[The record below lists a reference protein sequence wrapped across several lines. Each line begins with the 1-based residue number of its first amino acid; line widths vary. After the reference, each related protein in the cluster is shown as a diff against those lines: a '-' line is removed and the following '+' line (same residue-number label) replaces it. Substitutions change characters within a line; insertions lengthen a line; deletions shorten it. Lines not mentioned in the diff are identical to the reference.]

1 MKHHCQL
8 STLLILV
15 CRVIVELHARRF
27 APRVN
32 GAPQVSK
39 STHPRKF
46 GNHMTVHRPSER
58 ATARPHHRATNV
70 YSPTFQLIWEPK
82 RKLIA
87 HQIYFL
93 TANRKKTL
101 RRIFNSYKF
110 DCRKKTLSDFFASRS
125 SSSKKANTGRPAF

>member
-8 STLLILV
+8 STVLILV
-15 CRVIVELHARRF
+15 CRVIAELHARRF
-27 APRVN
+27 ALRVN
-32 GAPQVSK
+32 GAPQLSK

-58 ATARPHHRATNV
+58 ASARPHHRATNV

-87 HQIYFL
+87 HQCCDQL
-93 TANRKKTL
+93 TAVKTGYPL
-101 RRIFNSYKF
+101 TISPDRIAGSLF
-110 DCRKKTLSDFFASRS
+110 DPSRLSIFLKLSADKLLVF
-125 SSSKKANTGRPAF
+125 K